1 MIEAL
6 LTMILLLTVF
16 NFIMLYRLSGKR
28 QTQNDSALYE
38 EQIKTLK
45 KVIRLNDKMLKSEKE
60 KRDYEKS
67 MEQSRTEE
75 QKPGLVYPEIE
86 RRVY

>member
-1 MIEAL
+1 MEFMVAVTML
-6 LTMILLLTVF
+6 LTIF
-16 NFIMLYRLSGKR
+16 NFLMLYRLSGKR

>member
-1 MIEAL
+1 MEFMVAITML
-6 LTMILLLTVF
+6 LTIF
-16 NFIMLYRLSGKR
+16 NFLMLYRLSGKR